1 MSGAITGLVLG
12 HDPVKQERSKLDSG
26 ERVESLFLGAGSTRG
41 GHDLVTDR
49 RGCDAAR
56 QSHLFI
62 DLVNLASAD
71 TDKIC
76 CMYMAGIEAPLRFL
90 KGRRSLDSGAVVTRF
105 RELHGDKYATVGDYY
120 KSVADHVAI
129 IDLIK
134 ILPIL
139 ADVTTRHEHTYL
151 G

>member
-1 MSGAITGLVLG
+1 MTPSSRSAANSILASGSS
-12 HDPVKQERSKLDSG
+12 RSPS
-26 ERVESLFLGAGSTRG
+26 GAGSTPG

-49 RGCDAAR
+49 RGHDAAR

-71 TDKIC
+71 TDKIR
-76 CMYMAGIEAPLRFL
+76 CMYMVGIEAPLRFL
-90 KGRRSLDSGAVVTRF
+90 KGRRSLVSVLRKHGAVATRF

-120 KSVADHVAI
+120 KSVADHVAV

-139 ADVTTRHEHTYL
+139 AGRNPPA
-151 G
+151 